1 MKILKIA
8 LLATLVG
15 MFAGCATNKPYDYSE
30 FKKSDPK
37 SILVL
42 PPRNLSPDVKASYSF
57 YSHTQRP
64 IAEAGFY
71 IFPVT
76 LVDETFKA
84 NGLTVPDDIHNVDLK
99 KLRQIFGADAVLYID
114 VKDYGTQ
121 YLIVNSA
128 SIVTAEAK
136 LVDAQSGNLLWQ
148 GKATASSEEGQNN
161 QGGLAALLVSAV
173 IKQIMGTTLDQSHQ
187 IANMTSNRLLSP
199 TMPNGILYGPRS
211 TLYKKP

>member
-1 MKILKIA
+1 MKTLKTILMASLIS
-8 LLATLVG
+8 LV
-15 MFAGCATNKPYDYSE
+15 AGCATQKPYDYTE

-42 PPRNLSPDVKASYSF
+42 PPKNLSPDVKASYSF

-64 IAEAGFY
+64 ISEAGFY
-71 IFPVT
+71 VFPIT

-84 NGLTVPDDIHNVDLK
+84 NGLTVTDDIHNVELN

-114 VKDYGTQ
+114 VKDYGTRF
-121 YLIVNSA
+121 LILNSA
-128 SIVTAEAK
+128 SIVTAEAR

-148 GKATASSEEGQNN
+148 GKATASSEEGSNN
-161 QGGLAALLVSAV
+161 QGSLAVLLVTAV
-173 IKQIMGTTLDQSHQ
+173 LKQIAGTALDQSHQ
-187 IANMTSNRLLSP
+187 IANMTSNRLFSP
-199 TMPNGILYGPRS
+199 TMPNGILRGPRS

>member
-1 MKILKIA
+1 MKIFKLTFIASLIA
-8 LLATLVG
+8 LLG
-15 MFAGCATNKPYDYSE
+15 GCATNKPYDYSE

-42 PPRNLSPDVKASYSF
+42 PPKNLSPDVKASYSF

-64 IAEAGFY
+64 ISEAGFY
-71 IFPVT
+71 VFPIT

-84 NGLTVPDDIHNVDLK
+84 NGLNVADEIHNVELK
-99 KLRQIFGADAVLYID
+99 KLRQIFGADAVLYIN

-121 YLIVNSA
+121 FLIVNSA
-128 SIVTAEAK
+128 SIVTAHAR
-136 LVDAQSGNLLWQ
+136 LIDAQSGNLLWE
-148 GKATASSEEGQNN
+148 GKATASSEEGNNN

-173 IKQIMGTTLDQSHQ
+173 IKQIMGTALDQSHQ